1 VVVLILKYFKYLRLL
16 QRDRDPDTRTQ
27 AMDMTLREICRKFKE
42 KGDPNFSQEELHKLL
57 EGWRP
62 NYLDMNFRNLLK
74 GSGYL
79 DIDDNFNLTL
89 TENGKQFCRD
99 NKW

>member
-1 VVVLILKYFKYLRLL
+1 MI
-16 QRDRDPDTRTQ
+16 
-27 AMDMTLREICRKFKE
+27 LREICRKFKE
-42 KGDPNFSQEELHKLL
+42 KRDSNFSLEELHKLL
-57 EGWRP
+57 EGWHP

-79 DIDDNFNLTL
+79 DIDDKFNLTL

>member
-1 VVVLILKYFKYLRLL
+1 
-16 QRDRDPDTRTQ
+16 
-27 AMDMTLREICRKFKE
+27 
-42 KGDPNFSQEELHKLL
+42 
-57 EGWRP
+57 
-62 NYLDMNFRNLLK
+62 MNFRNLLK

-79 DIDDNFNLTL
+79 DIDDKFNLTL

>member
-1 VVVLILKYFKYLRLL
+1 
-16 QRDRDPDTRTQ
+16 
-27 AMDMTLREICRKFKE
+27 MDMTLRGICRKFKE
-42 KGDPNFSQEELHKLL
+42 KGDPNFHQEELHKLL

-89 TENGKQFCRD
+89 TENGKEFCRD